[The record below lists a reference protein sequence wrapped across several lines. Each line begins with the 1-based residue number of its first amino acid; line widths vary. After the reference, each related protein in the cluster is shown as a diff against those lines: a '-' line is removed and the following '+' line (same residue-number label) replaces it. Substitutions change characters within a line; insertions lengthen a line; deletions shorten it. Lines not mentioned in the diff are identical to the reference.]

1 MATKVQHPK
10 GLKVLFFTEMWE
22 RFSFYGMRALL
33 ILYLVTEMINGGF
46 GLDRA
51 EALKIYA
58 IFTMMI
64 YLTPIPGG
72 YLADKFLGQRKAVY
86 IGAILMAIGHFFM
99 AWSEFGDVAMRI
111 TLRNNG
117 LGLIIVGTGFLKA
130 NISTIVGQLYEDN
143 DPRKDS
149 GFTLFYMGINLGALF
164 GPAIAGF
171 LGENVDWFWGFVSA
185 GVGMIIGTLWFHFQ
199 RSKLGFAGMPP
210 GREKVPGS
218 TYYQLTN
225 RDRVDMLVYV
235 IVNIALVAG
244 VLYLWGNIS
253 ETVRS
258 IFVWAI
264 CIAGGA
270 FLLSV
275 IVQNTKGKV
284 AWSKMSVLFILAFF
298 NILFWSGYEQAG
310 GTFNLF
316 ANENTNRMLFSGS
329 FEFPATWFQSVPALF
344 VVLFAGLFAAMWIY
358 LHKIKRNP
366 RTPVKFA
373 LGLLLMSVGFFI
385 ISRGANAASDG
396 SLVSPIWL
404 IATFLM
410 HVLGELCLSP
420 IGLSIVT
427 KLSPQ
432 RIVSIMMGIWFASV
446 AIGNLM
452 AGLLENILQKFLPD
466 MHLFVFLTLSTFIG
480 GLLALAL
487 SPLLNKMMK
496 GVH

>member
-1 MATKVQHPK
+1 MTTKTKHPK
-10 GLKVLFFTEMWE
+10 GLMVLFFTEMWE
-22 RFSFYGMRALL
+22 RFSYYGMRALL
-33 ILYLVTEMINGGF
+33 ILYLVTEMVNGGF
-46 GLDRA
+46 GLDRS

-99 AWSEFGDVAMRI
+99 AYSQFGEEAARI
-111 TLRNNG
+111 AFRNNG

-130 NISTIVGQLYEDN
+130 NISTIVGQLYSEN

-149 GFTLFYMGINLGALF
+149 GFTLFYMGINLGAF
-164 GPAIAGF
+164 IGPLIAGF
-171 LGENVDWFWGFVSA
+171 LGENINWFWGFVAA
-185 GVGMIIGTLWFHFQ
+185 GVGMLIGTLWFHFQ
-199 RSKLGFAGMPP
+199 RSKLEFAGMPP
-210 GREKVPGS
+210 GREIVPGS
-218 TYYQLTN
+218 TFYQLTN
-225 RDRVDMLVYV
+225 RDRLDMLLYV
-235 IVNIALVAG
+235 IGSVALVAG
-244 VLYLWGNIS
+244 VLLLWRNIS
-253 ETVRS
+253 ETTRS
-258 IFVWAI
+258 IFVWTL
-264 CIAGGA
+264 CIAGGV

-275 IVQNTKGKV
+275 IIKNTTGKA
-284 AWSKMSVLFILAFF
+284 AWSKIGVFIILAFF
-298 NILFWSGYEQAG
+298 HILFWAGYEQAG

-316 ANENTNRMLFSGS
+316 AKDSTNRVMFGG
-329 FEFPATWFQSVPALF
+329 EFPATWFQAVPALF
-344 VVLFAGLFAAMWIY
+344 VVAFAGIFASMWLW

-373 LGLLLMSVGFFI
+373 IGLIMMSVGFFI
-385 ISRGANAASDG
+385 INQGARAAGDG
-396 SLVSPIWL
+396 ALVSPMWL

-410 HVLGELCLSP
+410 HVLGELCISP

-432 RIVSIMMGIWFASV
+432 RIVSIMMGVWFASV

-452 AGLLENILQKFLPD
+452 AGLLENILQKYLPD
-466 MHLFVFLTLSTFIG
+466 MHLFVFLTFSTLIG
-480 GLLALAL
+480 GLLILAL